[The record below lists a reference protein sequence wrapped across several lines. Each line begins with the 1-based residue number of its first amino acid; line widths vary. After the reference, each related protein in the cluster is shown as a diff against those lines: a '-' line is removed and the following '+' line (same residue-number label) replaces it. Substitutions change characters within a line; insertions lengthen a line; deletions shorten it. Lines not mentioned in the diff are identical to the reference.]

1 MACNSPCFYCK
12 YRNCYDCSFFYL
24 KEKFKSLQED
34 LNRSKYDKNDYC
46 IRCKLCD
53 LIYNLSDT
61 VSIKLVVLNANG
73 GEFLIKDFKNKAEL
87 IKSFNYIVFQKDFVT
102 AFELVGDFLHGYRA
116 EITVKL
122 IHKEIDYGFG
132 VQNK

>member
-1 MACNSPCFYCK
+1 MACNTPCSYCK
-12 YRNCYDCSFFYL
+12 CRNCYNCSYFYL

-34 LNRSKYDKNDYC
+34 LNRSNYDKNDYC

-61 VSIKLVVLNANG
+61 VSIKFVVLKANG
-73 GEFLIKDFKNKAEL
+73 TEFLVKDFKNKAEF
-87 IKSFNYIVFQKDFVT
+87 IKSFNNIAFQTNFVT

-122 IHKEIDYGFG
+122 IHKEINNGFG
-132 VQNK
+132 VQN